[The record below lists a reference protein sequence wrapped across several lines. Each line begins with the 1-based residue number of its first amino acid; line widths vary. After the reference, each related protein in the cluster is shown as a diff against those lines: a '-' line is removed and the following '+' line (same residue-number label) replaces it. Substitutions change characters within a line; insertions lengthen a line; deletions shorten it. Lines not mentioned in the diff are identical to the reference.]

1 MSTRHLRLLLLL
13 AYWPTILVGA
23 PSQQSAGVAGGGPA
37 IRAFP
42 LDAASISNC
51 IRSPVGSAATQ
62 QVGGHAG
69 FAPPPPGCDPTGGRP
84 FPPRGLRGIDTEA
97 SVNSIPAIL
106 ALGLLVVVA
115 VAVVRLL
122 FDVVT
127 VHDYERGLRYRRG
140 EFTGLL
146 DAGAYVAF
154 RPVSHIDVIDVRPA
168 FLVVDGQDVLTA
180 DGVNIRISLV
190 ARYVVG
196 DPAGAVRGDQDYHHA
211 LYVTIQLGLR
221 QALTGRTVEE
231 LLANRTQ
238 VGPAVMERCAG
249 PLAGIGIELLSVDV
263 RDLLLPGELKRA
275 YAGVV
280 AARKQGE
287 IALERAR
294 GETAALRNLA
304 NAARMLEEH
313 PALVQ
318 LRAIEEV
325 AGTTGNTVV
334 LGVPEGTVPR
344 AARRTPATAGRPES
358 RAGVRGRSNGGNADD
373 GSAEPR

>member
-1 MSTRHLRLLLLL
+1 M
-13 AYWPTILVGA
+13 
-23 PSQQSAGVAGGGPA
+23 
-37 IRAFP
+37 
-42 LDAASISNC
+42 
-51 IRSPVGSAATQ
+51 
-62 QVGGHAG
+62 
-69 FAPPPPGCDPTGGRP
+69 
-84 FPPRGLRGIDTEA
+84 
-97 SVNSIPAIL
+97 NSIPPIL

-115 VAVVRLL
+115 VAVLRLL
-122 FDVVT
+122 FDLVT

-140 EFTGLL
+140 QFTGLL
-146 DAGAYVAF
+146 DAGAYAAF
-154 RPVSHIDVIDVRPA
+154 RPISQIEVIDVRPA
-168 FLVVDGQDVLTA
+168 FLTVDGQEVLTA
-180 DGVNIRISLV
+180 DGVNVRISLV

-231 LLANRTQ
+231 LLANRAQ
-238 VGPAVMERCAG
+238 LGPAVMERCAG
-249 PLAGIGIELLSVDV
+249 PLARIGIELLSVDV

-275 YAGVV
+275 YAGIV

-318 LRAIEEV
+318 LRALEEV
-325 AGTTGNTVV
+325 GGATGNTVV
-334 LGVPEGTVPR
+334 LGVPDGTIPR
-344 AARRTPATAGRPES
+344 PPRKTPATAARPDA
-358 RAGVRGRSNGGNADD
+358 RAQVRGRSNDGNTQ
-373 GSAEPR
+373 SP